1 VRKLLDLF
9 RRHNEGA
16 TAVEFALI
24 APAFFIVTWGT
35 VEVGM
40 LAFASTLLEGAVREA
55 GRAGITGYAPAGKSR
70 EQYVKDTVKKF
81 TANFLDIDKI
91 TIDTKSYASFSN
103 VGQPEVFVDLPPFNG
118 NYDAGEA
125 FTDTNGNGKWDS
137 DQGKTGLGDPGSV
150 VLYTLT
156 YKWDF
161 FAGYA
166 KEIFGVPSVNLTA
179 AVAVR
184 NEPF

>member
-1 VRKLLDLF
+1 MRKLLDLF
-9 RRHNEGA
+9 RRRNEGA

-24 APAFFIVTWGT
+24 APAFFMVTWGT
-35 VEVGM
+35 IEVGM
-40 LAFASTLLEGAVREA
+40 LALASTLLEGAVREA
-55 GRAGITGYAPAGKSR
+55 GRAGITGYAPTGQTR

-91 TIDTKSYASFSN
+91 AIETKSYSSFSN
-103 VGQPEVFVDLPPFNG
+103 VGQPEAFVDRSPYNG
-118 NYDAGEA
+118 TYDAGES
-125 FTDTNGNGKWDS
+125 FSDTNGNGKWDS